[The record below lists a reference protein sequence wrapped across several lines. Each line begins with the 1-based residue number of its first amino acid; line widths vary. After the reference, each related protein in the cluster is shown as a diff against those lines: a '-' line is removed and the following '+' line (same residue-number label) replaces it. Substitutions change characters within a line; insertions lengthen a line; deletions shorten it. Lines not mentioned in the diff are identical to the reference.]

1 MDLATSNSN
10 GGRNFMSQIPVTD
23 IKANAHRIIEGL
35 PSSATWDDIMYRI
48 YVRQSIE
55 SGLKDVE
62 QGNTIPVDEVRKQ
75 FGLAE

>member
-1 MDLATSNSN
+1 
-10 GGRNFMSQIPVTD
+10 MSQIPVTD
-23 IKANAHRIIEGL
+23 IKANAHKIIDGL

-75 FGLAE
+75 FGLVE

>member
-1 MDLATSNSN
+1 
-10 GGRNFMSQIPVTD
+10 MSQIPVND
-23 IKANAHRIIEGL
+23 IKANAHKIIDGL
-35 PSSATWDDIMYRI
+35 LSSATWDDNMYRI

-75 FGLAE
+75 FGLVESI